1 MALHLIQTFSILSPP
16 PLTPVLR
23 IFFLG
28 FFLLFSS
35 SYRSQGYNFFH
46 FYFLLCCML
55 CTAREEEHS
64 QFLRRL
70 PSSCC
75 PSPAHSKSL
84 QQSTETLCV
93 ERSLLPSLLCVC
105 LSLFR
110 ESEGKKELTTLMA
123 SRIERIARVPN
134 FSCNTRFPS
143 SVMFGRE
150 EPKVNVFLCRMFCAS
165 IRVMVGCVGNVNPD
179 DDIENIDVNVTQ
191 VVGMEVHCGEC

>member
-35 SYRSQGYNFFH
+35 SYKSQGYNFFH

-64 QFLRRL
+64 QFFKI
-70 PSSCC
+70 PTTI
-75 PSPAHSKSL
+75 HWD
-84 QQSTETLCV
+84 T
-93 ERSLLPSLLCVC
+93 ERSFLPSLLCVC

-143 SVMFGRE
+143 SVMFGGKCQE
-150 EPKVNVFLCRMFCAS
+150 WMFTLSNVLRKQQSGVWLC
-165 IRVMVGCVGNVNPD
+165 G
-179 DDIENIDVNVTQ
+179 
-191 VVGMEVHCGEC
+191 